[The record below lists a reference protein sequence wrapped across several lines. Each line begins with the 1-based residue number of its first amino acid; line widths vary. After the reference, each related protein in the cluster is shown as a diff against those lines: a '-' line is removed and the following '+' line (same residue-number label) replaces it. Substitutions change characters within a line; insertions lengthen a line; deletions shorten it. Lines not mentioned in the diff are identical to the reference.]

1 MTAVLVLYC
10 SSHGR
15 VEDTALPVD
24 LVSFATLANSVAAP
38 PRLGAPLAEPE
49 RPRFY
54 DGDRRSYPD
63 YPSWHRM
70 A

>member
-1 MTAVLVLYC
+1 MTEVLVLYC

-15 VEDTALPVD
+15 VEDTALPDD
-24 LVSFATLANSVAAP
+24 LVSFATLANSVVAAP
-38 PRLGAPLAEPE
+38 LWLGAALAD
-49 RPRFY
+49 RFY

>member
-1 MTAVLVLYC
+1 M
-10 SSHGR
+10 
-15 VEDTALPVD
+15 
-24 LVSFATLANSVAAP
+24 SFATLANSVVAALP
-38 PRLGAPLAEPE
+38 WLGAPLAEPE

-70 A
+70 AWREDSHWLGPF